1 MADTKQRIS
10 EGSLELFSQ
19 KGFSAV
25 SIRDICGKVKIKENT
40 VYYHIKNKQAIF
52 DELLLQFEKKATDM
66 MAQLEHRLTMKSF
79 SVEGEFYKNVYDI
92 FFECYFMDDFCNRV
106 MSMCTRFIE
115 WRHSFLLSIKE
126 AVRLRMIKKACLRQ
140 QIGMQSFFFPKL
152 SPARVDRGFSILFTC
167 AAFGTVLVILD
178 RDSLRGNI
186 NDLLGI
192 YNLVG
197 VVLAVVPEV
206 STTVDDGRMS
216 VIELCAAAVAD
227 VLLDF
232 HNVGLFRS
240 CLSVRC
246 PYPCVGVSRLR
257 RLACRTG
264 VARAG
269 TCGRFTG

>member
-1 MADTKQRIS
+1 M
-10 EGSLELFSQ
+10 
-19 KGFSAV
+19 
-25 SIRDICGKVKIKENT
+25 
-40 VYYHIKNKQAIF
+40 
-52 DELLLQFEKKATDM
+52 
-66 MAQLEHRLTMKSF
+66 
-79 SVEGEFYKNVYDI
+79 
-92 FFECYFMDDFCNRV
+92 
-106 MSMCTRFIE
+106 
-115 WRHSFLLSIKE
+115 
-126 AVRLRMIKKACLRQ
+126 
-140 QIGMQSFFFPKL
+140 
-152 SPARVDRGFSILFTC
+152 DRGFSILFTC

-206 STTVDDGRMS
+206 GNTVTTNGVNI
-216 VIELCAAAVAD
+216 VELCAAAVAD

-269 TCGRFTG
+269 TCGRFTGWWLTGLGSAAVRTGVLAFVCRRSRLRSRTAGIVVARFFFGFGCFACFFCLVFLLVWFFGFLFFFGFFLFGIVFLVFRRSSYFCFRLCFGTAFRCFVIAPRMQLAGRLTGIERKVYWLFSLLSSS